1 MDAHM
6 EGSLVKEHNIY
17 THIQGTRKNTEL
29 HRLTRVLQCNAI
41 FPVQYC
47 DYGSGG
53 LLKLKRKNLSI
64 LSYRKPG

>member
-6 EGSLVKEHNIY
+6 EGSLVKEDNIY
-17 THIQGTRKNTEL
+17 KHIQGTRENTEL
-29 HRLTRVLQCNAI
+29 HRLTGVLQCKAI

-53 LLKLKRKNLSI
+53 LLKLRDKNLSI